1 MSSYITEKSNE
12 ELIKYTFNQ
21 ELSKAKEN
29 INEMKN
35 KLIEL
40 YKKNNGKKKCGLYY
54 DEELYSPLENDEDEG
69 IYKNYLWDQ
78 IQHFNQLNVNPKSAF
93 ELALNFKKTAD
104 KLNITWNKPIID
116 EFWGGHFSEPYLKAT
131 ITPQLAS
138 DYEDYLYDIETS
150 KSRMKHIVEQMK
162 YQKINSSQLN
172 EEQWLYLIA
181 LYYIKN
187 NIKLEKDIVFR
198 PKNKN
203 KPDSLFEINNYII
216 EYKYIKYKI
225 KELSKINIE
234 IEETKKLF
242 EKIKKKYDLNKDNI
256 KNIEIHQYIYIIS
269 NYYQK
274 YPESFKSNYIFHP
287 PIPID
292 DQKEYSENVFNINMN
307 DIKIMSNHL
316 LNIKNKLNSKLLDEI
331 KEWSYKNNN
340 LIKQDNNMSNF
351 KWIQVIRT
359 YYEINQFNIK
369 KDIVFYIEKQ
379 ESKKKDLSINYY
391 IIDYDDLTED
401 LFGLYEYN
409 SNSDESI

>member
-69 IYKNYLWDQ
+69 LYKNYLWDQ
-78 IQHFNQLNVNPKSAF
+78 IQHFNQLNVNPRSAF

-116 EFWGGHFSEPYLKAT
+116 EFWGGHISEPYLKAT
-131 ITPQLAS
+131 ITPQLAL

-340 LIKQDNNMSNF
+340 LTKQDNNMSNF